1 MFDYSPLQAQATSV
15 VYTNQFF
22 KAPGVYYAISP
33 IPLVADLPAVG
44 DVRAGVNY
52 GTNST
57 GTLALPL
64 DTQVLTGI
72 GFGAGSTE
80 FTGNV
85 TLPTAPQVLSGVL
98 FGPNNT
104 LTGTLVAGTSPKTE
118 GLTQGRT

>member
-1 MFDYSPLQAQATSV
+1 MFDYSAVGTQSTSI
-15 VYTNQFF
+15 VYTNQFL
-22 KAPGVYYAISP
+22 KIPGNYSAISP
-33 IPLVADLPAVG
+33 IPLVADLPAIG

-52 GTNST
+52 GTNLT

-72 GFGAGSTE
+72 GFGTGSTE